1 MIRGE
6 KTLIDYDS
14 LFSGKISKQSENKE
28 LFYGA
33 QSSNPNILFF
43 YTNNEKVDNDFYL
56 NNYQNYYTIEYC

>member
-6 KTLIDYDS
+6 KTLIDYEI
-14 LFSGKISKQSENKE
+14 LVKENINVD
-28 LFYGA
+28 
-33 QSSNPNILFF
+33 SNPKILFF